1 MHPLLKSFKHI
12 LALIASWLPVVA
24 GLAYLHTILTEA
36 SYKDAFILLSP
47 VMLLE
52 LFIFLSIW
60 FVCKSTPLSKVN
72 LGSFLL
78 RHLTTI
84 IVMNAI
90 WLHISMLYSELLNIA
105 LNTEMYREQFDVI
118 FPVLTV
124 IGFFMYFLAAMLSY
138 LFLALEQARV
148 AEQQALQNQ
157 LIASQAELR
166 FLKSTIHPH
175 FLFNSLTALGAL
187 TRKSSEKAQEVC
199 QHLAEFLRYSLA
211 YSKKEMVK
219 VSEELD
225 HINNYLSVEKMR
237 LGHRLQTHFEFD
249 KSMMDLEIL
258 GFSLQPLIENA
269 IKHGIEPS
277 MESGEINFILKK
289 VDDYIFAH
297 ISNPSHSVEDNPNS
311 TKLGLQNLKSRL
323 NKVYKDEAK
332 ILVHRGESAFSVKLY
347 LPIIHIAQPAE

>member
-12 LALIASWLPVVA
+12 LALVTSWLPVLA
-24 GLAYLHTILTEA
+24 GLAYLHTVLSEST
-36 SYKDAFILLSP
+36 YKEAFILLSP
-47 VMLLE
+47 IMILE

-78 RHLTTI
+78 RHSTTI

-105 LNTEMYREQFDVI
+105 FETTIYREQFDLI

-124 IGFFMYFLAAMLSY
+124 IGIFIYFLAAMLSY
-138 LFLALEQARV
+138 LLLALEQAKA
-148 AEQQALQNQ
+148 AEKQALQNQ

-175 FLFNSLTALGAL
+175 FLFNSLTALGTL
-187 TRKSSEKAQEVC
+187 TRKSAEKAQEVC

-211 YSKKEMVK
+211 YSKKEMVTVK
-219 VSEELD
+219 EELD

-237 LGHRLQTHFEFD
+237 LGHRLQTNFELD
-249 KSMMDLEIL
+249 DTVMDEEIL
-258 GFSLQPLIENA
+258 SFSMQPLIENA

-277 MESGEINFILKK
+277 MESGEINLILKK
-289 VDDYIFAH
+289 VDDYIFVH
-297 ISNPSHSVEDNPNS
+297 ISNPANSFEENPNS
-311 TKLGLQNLKSRL
+311 TKLGLKNLKSRL
-323 NKVYKDEAK
+323 NKIYNDDAK
-332 ILVHRGESAFSVKLY
+332 ILVHQGESAFSVKLY
-347 LPIIHIAQPAE
+347 LPFLNENQPA